1 MTGGGRKRTSR
12 PGGSGG
18 KGIDNAIAFEG
29 RTRDGEVF
37 AKGVRYQTPYL
48 AVWEDRVE
56 VTNGHYAIIYSD
68 TGKPA
73 ADEFPTIRMRNKW
86 LQGVAAKE
94 VSQAEIDRLAG
105 EGA

>member
-1 MTGGGRKRTSR
+1 MRLLSR
-12 PGGSGG
+12 EELGM
-18 KGIDNAIAFEG
+18 
-29 RTRDGEVF
+29 
-37 AKGVRYQTPYL
+37 AKFSPKENVRYQTPYL

-73 ADEFPTIRMRNKW
+73 ADEFPTIPSNKW

>member
-1 MTGGGRKRTSR
+1 M
-12 PGGSGG
+12 
-18 KGIDNAIAFEG
+18 
-29 RTRDGEVF
+29 
-37 AKGVRYQTPYL
+37 
-48 AVWEDRVE
+48 E